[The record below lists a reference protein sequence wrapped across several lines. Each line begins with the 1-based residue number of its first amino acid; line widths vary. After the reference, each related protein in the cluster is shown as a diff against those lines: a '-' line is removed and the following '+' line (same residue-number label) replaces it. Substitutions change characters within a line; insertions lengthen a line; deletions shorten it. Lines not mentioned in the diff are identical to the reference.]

1 MCYLSEKSD
10 QPGYC
15 TKATPYGKKSFKD
28 RFIQL
33 RTICSDSWLR
43 FVPENSSIIAR
54 GAADLAYKRIEPH
67 LSDYMRKVFEEI
79 CKQYLWQLQL
89 NGESL
94 VEFNDLGHWWE
105 TIRLRVPR

>member
-10 QPGYC
+10 QPGYY
-15 TKATPYGKKSFKD
+15 TKATPYSKKFLKD

-94 VEFNDLGHWWE
+94 VEFNDLGHWWGNDPA
-105 TIRLRVPR
+105 TRT